1 MAARPAIHFEII
13 GKDPDALRKFYGE
26 LFEWSFDVGGPTT
39 ASVSQAGHY
48 GFMAAPEGARPAAFG
63 IGGGKS
69 FSPHTI
75 LYINVPDIVT
85 YLEKAEQLGGSRVLG
100 PEKSPGTPLTIGQF
114 RDPEGNLV
122 GLAQIDAG

>member
-1 MAARPAIHFEII
+1 VANSAIHFEII

-26 LFEWSFDVGGPTT
+26 LFDWSFDVGGSTS
-39 ASVSQAGHY
+39 AAVSEPGRY
-48 GFMAAPEGARPAAFG
+48 GFMAAPDGANPTAFG
-63 IGGGKS
+63 IGGGGS

-75 LYINVPDIVT
+75 LYISVLDIET
-85 YLEKAEQLGGSRVLG
+85 CLAKAERLGGERVIG

-122 GLAQIDAG
+122 GLAQIDP